1 MKFKEMRLED
11 AKERIDGDEDECS
24 SKSLAEQLKDYL
36 DNATPEQLEK
46 DYDEL
51 KDLSKIGPEIVEID
65 GELYLDCSDSE

>member
-1 MKFKEMRLED
+1 MRLED
-11 AKERIDGDEDECS
+11 VRARIDDNEDECS

-46 DYDEL
+46 DYEEL
-51 KDLSKIGPEIVEID
+51 KDLSKIGPKIVEMD